1 MIFMKIQ
8 KTIIQQRKV
17 LTVFDDMIADMEANI
32 KLSSIVT
39 KLFLSGRK
47 LNISFAFI
55 SQSYFKVPK
64 TIRLNALYYFIMKIS
79 SKRELQ

>member
-1 MIFMKIQ
+1 MFMKIQ